1 MVCTMNN
8 EKATAIFTIVSELIE
23 SDEDIEIIINISDSK
38 TKRKR
43 LAIDNYV
50 NNVALMY
57 NPDDF
62 KSHFRLR
69 RDTFE
74 QLLETLGPFLR
85 ASNPMG
91 IGRPTHTIEKQ
102 LLITLSM
109 LSSQNVFRCIA
120 EQYNVSKSTAWL
132 YVHKICEILIA
143 EQYNVSKSTAW
154 LQGFTNVIG
163 AVDGSH
169 IPITPPKKQQKAY
182 FKPTGIEVFKTMSE
196 FQKRQGFTN
205 VIGAVDG
212 SHIPITPPKKQQKAY
227 FNRNKY
233 HSIIL
238 QAVCNANYIFTDV
251 FAGFPGSA
259 HDARVFRNS
268 DLGKKLQENPAAVC
282 PHNSHILA
290 DSAYR
295 NTNYVLTPFR
305 DNGHLT
311 HCKNNIIINIQQ
323 LEYT

>member
-1 MVCTMNN
+1 
-8 EKATAIFTIVSELIE
+8 
-23 SDEDIEIIINISDSK
+23 
-38 TKRKR
+38 
-43 LAIDNYV
+43 
-50 NNVALMY
+50 
-57 NPDDF
+57 
-62 KSHFRLR
+62 
-69 RDTFE
+69 
-74 QLLETLGPFLR
+74 
-85 ASNPMG
+85 MG

-109 LSSQNVFRCIA
+109 LSSQNVFRCIP

-132 YVHKICEILIA
+132 YVHKICEILA
-143 EQYNVSKSTAW
+143 KLSKNYIKW
-154 LQGFTNVIG
+154 
-163 AVDGSH
+163 
-169 IPITPPKKQQKAY
+169 
-182 FKPTGIEVFKTMSE
+182 PTGIEVFKTMSE

-268 DLGKKLQENPAAVC
+268 DVGKKLQENPAAVC

-295 NTNYVLTPFR
+295 NTNYVLTPFQ

-311 HCKNNIIINIQQ
+311 QLQKQYNYKHSATRVYIEQSFGLLKGRFRILKHVNIYNMKLIPPLVLACCVLHNICMLKNDIVDPDIDDSHSVFFIMAGMSVV
-323 LEYT
+323 